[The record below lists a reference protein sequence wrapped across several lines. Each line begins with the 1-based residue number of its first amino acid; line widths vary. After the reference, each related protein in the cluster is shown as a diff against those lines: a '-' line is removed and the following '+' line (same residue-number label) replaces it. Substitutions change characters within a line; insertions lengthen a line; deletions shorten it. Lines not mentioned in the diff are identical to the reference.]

1 MYTGAWY
8 HLLLLARANNLKY
21 WAVFCLY
28 CLAAM
33 LVSLFVLVRLSNGLA
48 MRILEKWKEQRDKVC
63 SFLSSQGP
71 GTGPNAMF
79 GGRYSG
85 LL

>member
-8 HLLLLARANNLKY
+8 HILLIARANSLKVLGSILSILPSCD
-21 WAVFCLY
+21 ASIPV
-28 CLAAM
+28 
-33 LVSLFVLVRLSNGLA
+33 VLVRLSNDLA
-48 MRILEKWKEQRDKVC
+48 MRIIEKWKEQRDKVC